1 MILNTIYLFFYLY
14 LWYTNKLE
22 KRVNAMNFDALIM
35 NVIKGA
41 APCILGLDVG
51 ANELPGEFLSG
62 KADAAEAV
70 REYNRAVIDAVC
82 GIVPAI
88 AVNTAA
94 LLPYGQKIIADAI
107 SYAREKGMYTIAD
120 AKCSG
125 DPIASKAEAEFYFDI
140 LGADCVTVSPY
151 YGSAGLIPFFEKC
164 GTDNKNVFVISHTA
178 EGTPQD
184 LQELVAGIR
193 TVYRVV
199 CEKVHIWGEKH
210 LGGMGYSNIGIVL
223 GGLPNSVLREFR
235 RTYKKTVFI
244 LTGYDGKK
252 TTAHDLNGAFDMRGL
267 GGLVYVTRPIT
278 LPEGD
283 GVFSERVRNA
293 AEDIARD
300 LKLCF

>member
-1 MILNTIYLFFYLY
+1 
-14 LWYTNKLE
+14 
-22 KRVNAMNFDALIM
+22 MNLDMLVM
-35 NVIKGA
+35 NIIKGA

-51 ANELPGEFLSG
+51 AGELPDEFLKG
-62 KADAAEAV
+62 KADKDADVQA
-70 REYNRAVIDAVC
+70 YNRAVIDAVC
-82 GIVPAI
+82 GVVPAI

-94 LLPYGQKIIADAI
+94 LLPYGQKTIADAI

-125 DPIASKAEAEFYFDI
+125 EPVASKAEAEFYFDT

-151 YGSAGLIPFFEKC
+151 YGTAGLAPFFEKC
-164 GTDNKNVFVISHTA
+164 GSDNKNVFVLSHTA
-178 EGTPQD
+178 DGTPQD
-184 LQELVAGIR
+184 LQELMAGLR
-193 TVYRVV
+193 TVYRAV
-199 CEKVHIWGEKH
+199 CEKVHIWGERH
-210 LGGMGYSNIGIVL
+210 LGDIGYSNIGIIL

-235 RTYKKTVFI
+235 RTYKKTMFI

-278 LPEGD
+278 LPAGD
-283 GVFSERVRNA
+283 GDFSVRVRNA
-293 AEDIARD
+293 AEEVVRD